1 MALVIDVPTLRSF
14 FESTL
19 VRVATKLEIQD
30 PEWKSAHELYN
41 EIADVDGAMYQLL
54 VDFFAAYIAWYNVHV
69 DIDKAGTQGHLTA
82 EQNQA
87 LSEAC
92 DKRDQTRNV
101 LMRTYH
107 QL

>member
-1 MALVIDVPTLRSF
+1 MALVIDTPTLRNF

-19 VRVATKLEIQD
+19 VRVATKLKIQD
-30 PEWKSAHELYN
+30 AEWKSSHELYN
-41 EIADVDGAMYQLL
+41 EIADVDGKMYQLL

-69 DIDKAGTQGHLTA
+69 DIDKAGTQGQLTA

-87 LSEAC
+87 LIEAC
-92 DKRDQTRNV
+92 DKRDQTRNI
-101 LMRTYH
+101 LMEAYH